1 MEYRHTNRY
10 VNETCK
16 NTTME
21 KTHPSASGLF
31 VTGTDT
37 EVGKT
42 YIGARLIS
50 QLRERGIAVAP
61 RKPAESGCKLID
73 GELVPSDGMSLM
85 QAAGLDHI
93 ADVTPYR
100 FEAALAPPVAASL
113 EGKNIRLEQL
123 TDACA
128 ADPDHFMVVEGAG
141 GFLSPLAEDGLNAD
155 LAVALKLSVLLVVA
169 DRLGC
174 INHCLLTVEAIEHR
188 GLTIAGVILNQIDK
202 EGTPGNIEEIRS
214 RVSCPVYLGSEL
226 KEFVDLVLD

>member
-1 MEYRHTNRY
+1 
-10 VNETCK
+10 
-16 NTTME
+16 ME

-50 QLRERGIAVAP
+50 QLRERGISVTP

-85 QAAGLDHI
+85 QAAGLEHI
-93 ADVTPYR
+93 DEITPYR
-100 FEAALAPPVAASL
+100 FEAALAPPVAARL
-113 EGKNIRLEQL
+113 AGKDIRLKQL
-123 TDACA
+123 VDACA

-141 GFLSPLAEDGLNAD
+141 GFLSPLAENGLNAD
-155 LAVALKLSVLLVVA
+155 LAVALKLPVLLIVA

-174 INHCLLTVEAIEHR
+174 INHCLLTVEAIKHR
-188 GLTIAGVILNQIDK
+188 GLTIAGIILNQIDK
-202 EGTPGNIEEIRS
+202 ERTPGNLYEIRS
-214 RVSCPVYLGSEL
+214 RVSCPVYLDSEL
-226 KEFVDLVLD
+226 NKFVDLIVD